1 MRELRIYKPTK
12 TKQGTAASFQL
23 TVKGEYKEPMV
34 FLTLARQGADDDK
47 GNNSFGW
54 KDEANRVVVKLT
66 ELDAAKILLVL
77 FGMAGGLGEK
87 ISEGKY
93 KGLYHDPS
101 KSGTAESNQGMSK
114 VVQFT
119 KLDNGGYSLGISAK
133 QGDDRNA
140 LQVSVDQAE
149 AILIKTF
156 LNGFIEKYYLGD

>member
-12 TKQGTAASFQL
+12 GKSGTAASFQL

-54 KDEANRVVVKLT
+54 KDKENSVVVKLT

-77 FGMAGGLGEK
+77 FGITKDLGEK
-87 ISEGKY
+87 GA
-93 KGLYHDPS
+93 YHDPS
-101 KSGTAESNQGMSK
+101 KSGTSEANQGMSK
-114 VVQFT
+114 IIQFK
-119 KLDNGGYSLGISAK
+119 KLDTGGYSLSISAK
-133 QGDDRNA
+133 QGEVRNA
-140 LQVSVDQAE
+140 IQVSVDQAE